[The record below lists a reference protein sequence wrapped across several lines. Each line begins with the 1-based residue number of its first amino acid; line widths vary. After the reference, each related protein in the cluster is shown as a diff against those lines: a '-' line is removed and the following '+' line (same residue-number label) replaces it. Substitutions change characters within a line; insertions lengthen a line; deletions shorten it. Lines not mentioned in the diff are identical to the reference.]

1 MNVRLLLL
9 PVMLVGLLTGCR
21 RDPRLQVYIDN
32 MNAEK
37 RMLEDTLYDLQH
49 DYDSRVSEIEK
60 LRKELASLKSGGV
73 SSATPPE
80 KGQPRNLFPDIPE
93 LKPPTIEEGVP
104 SDGGAAPPAKSPQQA
119 PSKEEGPDDLEPPKL
134 DLGGAGDSL
143 SAIPMPS
150 DTHVTELH
158 LDPARTGGLQQDDQP
173 GDDGIQLV
181 FQPRNSQHDF
191 VPQPGRVSVVLL
203 DEESRKRVARW
214 EFTRDDT
221 ALALQHARA
230 GEGIELTMPWQESP
244 PTKSNL
250 HLFVRVLAARRPR
263 RATGP
268 SHHHY
273 SFRPTDRPL
282 DSTITT
288 VGRQCP
294 ESRGCCRKARGG
306 GHRQQPWH
314 RQFQRRLGSLS
325 WCRRQRTTCAQARLP
340 QWRPYR

>member
-1 MNVRLLLL
+1 M
-9 PVMLVGLLTGCR
+9 
-21 RDPRLQVYIDN
+21 
-32 MNAEK
+32 
-37 RMLEDTLYDLQH
+37 
-49 DYDSRVSEIEK
+49 
-60 LRKELASLKSGGV
+60 RKELASLKSGGV

-250 HLFVRVLAARRPR
+250 HLFVRYWLPDG
-263 RATGP
+263 RAVQQ
-268 SHHHY
+268 
-273 SFRPTDRPL
+273 DRAI
-282 DSTITT
+282 TITPSGQLT
-288 VGRQCP
+288 ARWTPRSQPLEDSAPSRVDVAEKQEAEVTDNSPGTGSSSDDW
-294 ESRGCCRKARGG
+294 EASRGAAGSG
-306 GHRQQPWH
+306 QPV
-314 RQFQRRLGSLS
+314 R
-325 WCRRQRTTCAQARLP
+325 QARLP